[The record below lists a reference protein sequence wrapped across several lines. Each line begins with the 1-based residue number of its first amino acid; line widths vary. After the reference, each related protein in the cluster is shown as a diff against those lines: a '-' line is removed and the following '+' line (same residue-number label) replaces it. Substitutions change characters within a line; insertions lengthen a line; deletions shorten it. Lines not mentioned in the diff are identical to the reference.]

1 MVPPWLLLLALS
13 KGSGSDRVLLALYA
27 YDPLD
32 AIRPWTTDYAKF
44 RDETS
49 IAPSQ

>member
-32 AIRPWTTDYAKF
+32 AIRLWIMQNPEMRHPLPPASD
-44 RDETS
+44 
-49 IAPSQ
+49 